1 MAQSLNQNREEGQS
15 TLSAEAVLEQLLRG
29 ELSLVSQT
37 ARGHIIIA
45 ADEINYQQN
54 QALPGQEAPS
64 NATAADAQQQLSA
77 PETAAAPEPPAVTQ
91 PHPQAD
97 GPMQQV
103 TALENQIGMLPTRLN
118 QRRDQQAAQQAKIDA
133 LVRKTHQQAQES
145 TSARN

>member
-54 QALPGQEAPS
+54 QALSGQEAPS
-64 NATAADAQQQLSA
+64 NATAQMPSSNSLHQRPLLRQNR
-77 PETAAAPEPPAVTQ
+77 Q
-91 PHPQAD
+91 P
-97 GPMQQV
+97 
-103 TALENQIGMLPTRLN
+103 
-118 QRRDQQAAQQAKIDA
+118 
-133 LVRKTHQQAQES
+133 
-145 TSARN
+145 